1 MPWRRKWQP
10 IPLFLP
16 GKSHGQRSPGGLQSM
31 GSQRVR
37 HSLATKQQQ
46 HKPEAGSWE
55 PWSPPEFPD
64 SLQHRAE
71 AQGFSPGLSD
81 PFHSRLCFSTHLIPG
96 CVGWAWLCQ
105 MLLRPWAGES
115 VGAECS
121 RPGKAVFFSD
131 QLSRHPHILMP
142 HVVPEGHQ
150 QLTHS
155 FGNLKALKQPRKS
168 GFRSSLPPH
177 LLPWLLAGQCYQVI
191 LSNGTRKPQRS
202 EGTPRPL
209 FLAAGEVSI
218 ESPSQPGRSSSSV
231 CPSQKAAL
239 FLGGDCRPQ
248 IKLGLF
254 PHPPHSHSNSFD

>member
-1 MPWRRKWQP
+1 MGKESTCQCRKHGFNPQVWKMPWRRKWQP

-96 CVGWAWLCQ
+96 CVRWAWLCQ

-121 RPGKAVFFSD
+121 RPGKAVFFLRSA
-131 QLSRHPHILMP
+131 LPPPPRSHAPRGSRGPSAINTQFWK
-142 HVVPEGHQ
+142 PEG
-150 QLTHS
+150 S
-155 FGNLKALKQPRKS
+155 
-168 GFRSSLPPH
+168 
-177 LLPWLLAGQCYQVI
+177 
-191 LSNGTRKPQRS
+191 
-202 EGTPRPL
+202 
-209 FLAAGEVSI
+209 
-218 ESPSQPGRSSSSV
+218 
-231 CPSQKAAL
+231 
-239 FLGGDCRPQ
+239 
-248 IKLGLF
+248 
-254 PHPPHSHSNSFD
+254 